1 MEEGRTMDPTVV
13 AQRAAI
19 QEVRRR
25 YERGE
30 LSLDAFHRALD
41 ALVLTESADECQ
53 AVLRAIASSS
63 ATRIPMASLA
73 ALDPAPPEPAR
84 RDRAA
89 DPMDAAMEY
98 ERIDA
103 ILGNTHK
110 TRHPWRLAR
119 HTLARSILGDLKLDL
134 TRATLPAYATLDVT
148 VVLGSALIYVP
159 RAMRVRVDSHLVLG
173 EVKALGETV
182 GGIMAASHVEHAPPP
197 ESALAP
203 GAAQARRALE
213 ASQTAPQIDI
223 VVHNIAGSV
232 KIVLVDRPV
241 VSFGEMV
248 RQSVR
253 FLAERFSRG
262 LQEQYGQGYGQ
273 TLPQPRSDGMP
284 DQRT

>member
-1 MEEGRTMDPTVV
+1 
-13 AQRAAI
+13 
-19 QEVRRR
+19 
-25 YERGE
+25 
-30 LSLDAFHRALD
+30 
-41 ALVLTESADECQ
+41 
-53 AVLRAIASSS
+53 
-63 ATRIPMASLA
+63 
-73 ALDPAPPEPAR
+73 
-84 RDRAA
+84 
-89 DPMDAAMEY
+89 
-98 ERIDA
+98 
-103 ILGNTHK
+103 
-110 TRHPWRLAR
+110 
-119 HTLARSILGDLKLDL
+119 
-134 TRATLPAYATLDVT
+134 LPAYATLDVT
-148 VVLGSALIYVP
+148 VMLGSALIYVP

-182 GGIMAASHVEHAPPP
+182 GGIMASSHVEHAPPP

-203 GAAQARRALE
+203 GAAQARRAALE
-213 ASQTAPQIDI
+213 ASQTAPQTAPQVDI

-284 DQRT
+284 DRRT